1 MLRDEK
7 KGSEGLLRS
16 DKFDAA
22 MSWEFGATFDAP
34 VSYIKF
40 ATFNLGCSMFRGEYT
55 MRSGRVGSLDLKKS
69 RCASQANVKI
79 NKLTLWSLHRKFNKS
94 RQKIY
99 KYIHM

>member
-40 ATFNLGCSMFRGEYT
+40 ATFNLGCSMFRVRRVHDEIGSGKVTRLEEES
-55 MRSGRVGSLDLKKS
+55 MRESGQRE
-69 RCASQANVKI
+69 N
-79 NKLTLWSLHRKFNKS
+79 
-94 RQKIY
+94 
-99 KYIHM
+99 